1 MDDSIIIIMEREINT
16 FIPKHFFIL
25 SDLPIVTVTPDQQSI
40 IVGKPV
46 TLGCSVQ
53 ANPMHTTVVWRKV
66 VNGVATDL
74 PASSR
79 YSGSTV
85 SNPSL
90 SITSVQSGD
99 IGNYVCYATNS
110 VVTGQNTQTFLNVV
124 GSKLKASLFYQD
136 AFIVCNNVMN

>member
-1 MDDSIIIIMEREINT
+1 M
-16 FIPKHFFIL
+16 FFIL
-25 SDLPIVTVTPDQQSI
+25 SDLPIVTVTSDQQSI

-79 YSGSTV
+79 YSG
-85 SNPSL
+85 
-90 SITSVQSGD
+90 D
-99 IGNYVCYATNS
+99 M
-110 VVTGQNTQTFLNVV
+110 
-124 GSKLKASLFYQD
+124 K
-136 AFIVCNNVMN
+136 NN

>member
-1 MDDSIIIIMEREINT
+1 M
-16 FIPKHFFIL
+16 
-25 SDLPIVTVTPDQQSI
+25 
-40 IVGKPV
+40 

-79 YSGSTV
+79 YSVSTV

-136 AFIVCNNVMN
+136 AFILCNNVMN

>member
-1 MDDSIIIIMEREINT
+1 M
-16 FIPKHFFIL
+16 
-25 SDLPIVTVTPDQQSI
+25 TVTPDQQSI
-40 IVGKPV
+40 IVGNPV

-53 ANPMHTTVVWRKV
+53 ANPMHTTVVWRKM

-90 SITSVQSGD
+90 SITRVESGD
-99 IGNYVCYATNS
+99 IGNYMCCATNS
-110 VVTGQNTQTFLNVV
+110 VGTGQSTQTFVNVV
-124 GSKLKASLFYQD
+124 GSKLKVSLFYQD
-136 AFIVCNNVMN
+136 AFIVCNDVMN

>member
-1 MDDSIIIIMEREINT
+1 MEREINT

-53 ANPMHTTVVWRKV
+53 ANPMHTTVVWRKM

-74 PASSR
+74 PANSR
-79 YSGSTV
+79 YSVSTV
-85 SNPSL
+85 SNPSP
-90 SITSVQSGD
+90 SITNAHSSD
-99 IGNYVCYATNS
+99 IGIY
-110 VVTGQNTQTFLNVV
+110 
-124 GSKLKASLFYQD
+124 
-136 AFIVCNNVMN
+136 I